1 MPMPTFAFNARD
13 RMGRPQVGTQEA
25 PSAAHLAESMRAR
38 GWLVIAVE
46 VADGTDSELAAALDP
61 RLLLPIRSL
70 DVELALQQV
79 AVMLRSGLTLLN
91 ALKTAADNADRLRL
105 RRILHRVAE
114 RIQEGS
120 SFADALA
127 EHRTFSRLVI
137 QLTRVGEATGH
148 LDSVLTRAAEV
159 LERRRMLRLQVL
171 TAVSYPAVTLVAA
184 IGVATFMVVSVI
196 PKLTVFL
203 KAMGRKLPPSTQS
216 LVDISEW
223 IKLHGMLAGTL
234 ILFALAAGTACYF
247 TTAGR
252 LLCDKLLLRLP
263 LLGKVFRVA
272 GTALFARAFGILV
285 SSGVTVLEGL
295 QTVEALGRNRH
306 LNGIVSRARQ
316 EVFNG
321 GGLSPPLSQRH
332 GFMPMLAHMVS
343 VGEASGTLDDVLD
356 EVASFH
362 EAQLASLIRQLTA
375 LAEPAIIVL
384 VGGIVGY
391 VYISF
396 FLAIY
401 AVAGHR

>member
-1 MPMPTFAFNARD
+1 MPVFTYNARD
-13 RMGRPQVGTQEA
+13 RSGRPQTGNQEA
-25 PSAAHLAESMRAR
+25 PTAANLAESLRAR

-46 VADGTDSELAAALDP
+46 VSAGKDSELAAALDP
-61 RLLLPIRSL
+61 RLLLPVRSL
-70 DVELALQQV
+70 DVEIALQQV

-148 LDSVLTRAAEV
+148 LDLVLTRAAEV
-159 LERRRMLRLQVL
+159 LERRRLLRLQVL
-171 TAVSYPAVTLVAA
+171 TAVSYPLVTLTAA

-223 IKLHGMLAGTL
+223 IKLHGMPAGT
-234 ILFALAAGTACYF
+234 ITLFALATVIAFYF

-252 LLCDKLLLRLP
+252 LACDKFLLRLP
-263 LLGKVFRVA
+263 LVGKVFRVA

-295 QTVEALGRNRH
+295 QTVEDLGRNRH
-306 LNGIVSRARQ
+306 LNGIV
-316 EVFNG
+316 
-321 GGLSPPLSQRH
+321 
-332 GFMPMLAHMVS
+332 
-343 VGEASGTLDDVLD
+343 
-356 EVASFH
+356 
-362 EAQLASLIRQLTA
+362 
-375 LAEPAIIVL
+375 
-384 VGGIVGY
+384 GY

-396 FLAIY
+396 ILAIF
-401 AVAGHR
+401 AVAGHK

>member
-1 MPMPTFAFNARD
+1 MPVFAYNARD
-13 RMGRPQVGTQEA
+13 RSGRPQTGNQEA
-25 PSAAHLAESMRAR
+25 PTAANLAESLRAR

-46 VADGTDSELAAALDP
+46 VSAGKDSELAAALDP
-61 RLLLPIRSL
+61 RLLLPVRSL
-70 DVELALQQV
+70 DVEIALQQV

-148 LDSVLTRAAEV
+148 LDLVLTRAAEV
-159 LERRRMLRLQVL
+159 LERRRLLRLQVL
-171 TAVSYPAVTLVAA
+171 TAVSYPLVTLTAA

-223 IKLHGMLAGTL
+223 IKLHGMLAGTI
-234 ILFALAAGTACYF
+234 ILFALATVIAFYF
-247 TTAGR
+247 TIAGR
-252 LLCDKLLLRLP
+252 LACDKLLLRLP

-295 QTVEALGRNRH
+295 QTVEGLGRNRH
-306 LNGIVSRARQ
+306 LNGIVARARQ

-321 GGLSPPLSQRH
+321 GGLSVPLAQRN
-332 GFMPMLAHMVS
+332 GFMPMLAHMVA

-356 EVASFH
+356 EVARFH
-362 EAQLASLIRQLTA
+362 EAQLASLIKQLTA

-401 AVAGHR
+401 AVAGHK

>member
-1 MPMPTFAFNARD
+1 MPVFTYNARD
-13 RMGRPQVGTQEA
+13 RSGRPQTGNQEA
-25 PSAAHLAESMRAR
+25 PSAANLAASLRAR

-46 VADGTDSELAAALDP
+46 VSGGKESGLAATLDP
-61 RLLLPIRSL
+61 RLLLPVRSL
-70 DVELALQQV
+70 DVEIALQQV

-127 EHRTFSRLVI
+127 EHKTFSRLVI

-159 LERRRMLRLQVL
+159 LERRRLLRLQVL
-171 TAVSYPAVTLVAA
+171 TAVSYPLVTLTAA

-203 KAMGRKLPPSTQS
+203 KAMGKKLPPSTQS
-216 LVDISEW
+216 LVDISDW
-223 IKLHGMLAGTL
+223 IKLHGMVAGTI
-234 ILFALAAGTACYF
+234 ILFALASVIAFYF
-247 TTAGR
+247 TTSGR
-252 LLCDKLLLRLP
+252 LACDRFLLRLP

-295 QTVEALGRNRH
+295 QTVESLGRNRH
-306 LNGIVSRARQ
+306 LNSIIARTRQ
-316 EVFNG
+316 DVFNG
-321 GGLSPPLSQRH
+321 GGLSASLAQRR
-332 GFMPMLAHMVS
+332 GFMPMLAHMVA
-343 VGEASGTLDDVLD
+343 VGEASGTLDNVLD
-356 EVASFH
+356 EVARFH
-362 EAQLASLIRQLTA
+362 EAQLASLIKQLTA

-401 AVAGHR
+401 AVAGHK